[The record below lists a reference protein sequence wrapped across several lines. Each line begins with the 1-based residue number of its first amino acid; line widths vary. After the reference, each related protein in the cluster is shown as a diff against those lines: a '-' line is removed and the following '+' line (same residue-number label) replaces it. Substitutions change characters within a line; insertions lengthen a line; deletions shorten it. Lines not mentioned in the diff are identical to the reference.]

1 MYFKKPLCLLLCT
14 MVIAQLQAQYNPDN
28 HVVTLSKYYLEPLSS
43 VENGSAEE
51 RKEVMEENAK
61 KMNPLKDKLLSTMV
75 LGHYWTGTSNE
86 VLVINEW
93 ASIADADE
101 TIRTTADTRKKA
113 WRKDEDRE
121 EFMAK
126 FNKYWVGKHTDI
138 SILELNMDLLK
149 RPVRKHKEN
158 TFVSITQYNLARL
171 STVEEGSAEE
181 RKEILQTHFD
191 KIVKKNN
198 KIISSMFLQHYWSGS
213 AGGPE
218 GWPVIIITEY
228 ASIEDALDEDD
239 SALWE
244 AAWPDEEERVA
255 FRKKFR
261 GYWSN
266 GKHTD
271 LELRTNWVALRK

>member
-1 MYFKKPLCLLLCT
+1 MYFKKPLCLLVCT
-14 MVIAQLQAQYNPDN
+14 MVIGLLPAQYNPDN

-61 KMNPLKDKLLSTMV
+61 KMNPLQTKLISNMTLW
-75 LGHYWTGTSNE
+75 HYWTGTSNE

-126 FNKYWVGKHTDI
+126 FNKYWVGKHTDL

-181 RKEILQTHFD
+181 RKEMLQTHFD

-198 KIISSMFLQHYWSGS
+198 RIISSMFLQHYWSGS

-244 AAWPDEEERVA
+244 AAWPDEEEREA
-255 FRKKFR
+255 FRKKF
-261 GYWSN
+261 GAYWSK

>member
-1 MYFKKPLCLLLCT
+1 MVCT
-14 MVIAQLQAQYNPDN
+14 MVIGLLPAQYNPDN

-149 RPVRKHKEN
+149 RPVRKYKEN

-181 RKEILQTHFD
+181 RKEMLQTHFD

-198 KIISSMFLQHYWSGS
+198 RIISSMFLQHYWSGS

-228 ASIEDALDEDD
+228 ASIEDALDKDD

-244 AAWPDEEERVA
+244 AAWPDEEEREA
-255 FRKKFR
+255 FRKKF
-261 GYWSN
+261 GAYWSK

>member
-1 MYFKKPLCLLLCT
+1 MYFKKPLFLLVCT
-14 MVIAQLQAQYNPDN
+14 MVIGLLPAQYNPDN

-61 KMNPLKDKLLSTMV
+61 KMNPLQTKLISNMTLW
-75 LGHYWTGTSNE
+75 HYWTGTSNE

-149 RPVRKHKEN
+149 RPVRKYKEN

-181 RKEILQTHFD
+181 RKEMLQTHFD

-198 KIISSMFLQHYWSGS
+198 RIISSMFLQHYWSGS

-244 AAWPDEEERVA
+244 AAWPDEEEREA
-255 FRKKFR
+255 FRKKF
-261 GYWSN
+261 GAYWSK

>member
-1 MYFKKPLCLLLCT
+1 MYFKKPLFLLVCT
-14 MVIAQLQAQYNPDN
+14 MVIGLLPAQYKPDN

-61 KMNPLKDKLLSTMV
+61 KMNPLQTKLISNMTLW
-75 LGHYWTGTSNE
+75 HYWTGTSNE

-149 RPVRKHKEN
+149 RPVRKYKEN

-181 RKEILQTHFD
+181 RKEMLQTHFD

-198 KIISSMFLQHYWSGS
+198 RIISSMFLQHYWSGS

-244 AAWPDEEERVA
+244 AAWPDEEEREA
-255 FRKKFR
+255 FRKKF
-261 GYWSN
+261 GAYWSK

>member
-1 MYFKKPLCLLLCT
+1 MYFKKPLFLLVCT
-14 MVIAQLQAQYNPDN
+14 MVIGLLPAQYNPDN
-28 HVVTLSKYYLEPLSS
+28 HVVILSKYYLEPLSS

-61 KMNPLKDKLLSTMV
+61 KMNPLQTKLISNMTLW
-75 LGHYWTGTSNE
+75 HYWTGTSNE

-149 RPVRKHKEN
+149 RPVRKYKEN

-181 RKEILQTHFD
+181 RKEMLQTHFD

-198 KIISSMFLQHYWSGS
+198 RIISSMFLQHYWSGS

-244 AAWPDEEERVA
+244 AAWPDEEEREA
-255 FRKKFR
+255 FRKKF
-261 GYWSN
+261 GAYWSK

>member
-1 MYFKKPLCLLLCT
+1 MYFKKPLYLLVCT
-14 MVIAQLQAQYNPDN
+14 MVIGLLPAQYNPDN

-121 EFMAK
+121 EFMKK
-126 FNKYWVGKHTDI
+126 FNKYWVGKHTDVA
-138 SILELNMDLLK
+138 ILELNMDYLK
-149 RPVRKHKEN
+149 RSSRKHKED
-158 TFVSITQYNLARL
+158 TFVTIVQYTLVPL
-171 STVEEGSAEE
+171 STVEDGSAEE
-181 RKEILQTHFD
+181 RKELQQAFFD
-191 KIVKKNN
+191 NIVKKDGT
-198 KIISSMFLQHYWSGS
+198 IISYMYLQHYWSGS

-218 GWPVIIITEY
+218 GWPVIVITEY
-228 ASIEDALDEDD
+228 ASIEDALDEDN

-244 AAWPDEEERVA
+244 AAWPDEEERKA
-255 FRKKFR
+255 YSKKLFA
-261 GYWSN
+261 YW
-266 GKHTD
+266 GGHKDLGLHTKKVN
-271 LELRTNWVALRK
+271 LSK

>member
-1 MYFKKPLCLLLCT
+1 MVCT
-14 MVIAQLQAQYNPDN
+14 MVIGLLPAQYNPDN

-198 KIISSMFLQHYWSGS
+198 RIISSMFLQHYWSGS

-244 AAWPDEEERVA
+244 AAWPDEEEREA
-255 FRKKFR
+255 FRKKF
-261 GYWSN
+261 GAYWSK

>member
-1 MYFKKPLCLLLCT
+1 MYFKKPLFLLVCT
-14 MVIAQLQAQYNPDN
+14 MVIGLLPAQYNPDN

-113 WRKDEDRE
+113 WRK
-121 EFMAK
+121 
-126 FNKYWVGKHTDI
+126 Y
-138 SILELNMDLLK
+138 
-149 RPVRKHKEN
+149 KEN

-181 RKEILQTHFD
+181 RKEMLQTHFD

-198 KIISSMFLQHYWSGS
+198 RIISSMFLQHYWSGS

-244 AAWPDEEERVA
+244 AAWPDEEEREA
-255 FRKKFR
+255 FRKKF
-261 GYWSN
+261 GAYWSK